1 MNRTAERHVTKARG
15 YLGRGDE
22 FYGKAADEMIA
33 AREADPSLGYREL
46 GAQFDRSH
54 TWARDLVAW
63 RTSGKYTAPPFAEPK
78 GAVATRHAKAVL
90 KDAPLEQIETI
101 LDQLPR
107 ERRQA
112 IGAAAKE
119 AWMGARQ
126 ERDERINRRTPEERQ
141 EAEAAGRR
149 ADEIGRRVGGTL
161 GSIEVVL
168 VLEQATDLIRDMA
181 ARGELTP
188 EITARI
194 DAAHDEFVREL
205 DFAKALAG

>member
-1 MNRTAERHVTKARG
+1 MNTTAERHVTKAKG
-15 YLGRGDE
+15 YLAKGDE
-22 FYGKAADEMIA
+22 FYGRAADEMIA
-33 AREADPSLGYREL
+33 AREADSQLSWAAL
-46 GAQFDRSH
+46 GAEFGRGK
-54 TWARDLVAW
+54 TWAADIVAW
-63 RTSGKYTAPPFAEPK
+63 RTNGQCTGMPFSEPK

-126 ERDERINRRTPEERQ
+126 ERDERINRRTPAERE
-141 EAEAAGRR
+141 EAEQAVRR
-149 ADEIGRRVGGTL
+149 ADEITRRIGGTL
-161 GSIEVVL
+161 GTIEVVL
-168 VLEQATDLIRDMA
+168 VLEQAADLIRDMTS
-181 ARGELTP
+181 REELTP
-188 EITARI
+188 EIMQRIEEAHTA
-194 DAAHDEFVREL
+194 FVREL